1 MIRMH
6 RRISSAVT
14 MLTLAALVLTG
25 CTSEASNIG
34 RAQDKNGEPDVVDTG
49 FTLSTVG
56 SYDSADTAV
65 VLSTDSDNKA
75 VSFINMD
82 TGKPYT
88 LYYDGTTYV
97 KDKHDGPMTISQI
110 KAGDVVDI
118 TFLKG
123 RKKLASI
130 QRSPE
135 AWVYDEVRNYD
146 LAGSNRSA
154 SIGSQIYSLPESA
167 VVLSDG
173 RRVEAGE
180 IVSQDVVTI
189 SGISH
194 KIYSINVDR
203 GHGYLR
209 LKNDQLLLGGW
220 IEVGNSVIRQ
230 ISEDMLLTV
239 PEGSY
244 QVVLTNNNVGCVK
257 EITVERGKE
266 VVLDVG
272 DLEVAEDAVGKIL
285 FTVEPEGATVSV
297 DGKPV
302 DISKPVELK
311 YGIHQ
316 IQAEAN
322 GYDTLTKHIQVGSEY
337 ATISFKLEESRKND
351 GKDSVSDNSTT
362 SDRIPWKDTMDSVSA
377 NNLNRDSI
385 SDNTLSVSENAL
397 GTSNKYKVYVDSP
410 KGVEVYLDGNYMGI
424 SPVRFTKTVGR
435 HEITLKKS
443 GYKTKTYTIYLENT
457 RKDETY
463 SFSALEK
470 EGSDGTKKTIPEEIT
485 SAVSELSDCKLTE
498 GTDWIAPEDYSR
510 ADLLEAGKEK
520 IIASVKN
527 AVKEKIGETEAE
539 KYTFTVEKDDLE
551 NVTLSGSEDGKGTAA
566 VTIYRAGYETQTAG
580 CNVLLA
586 KKGEEPSG
594 PDEERLSLT
603 VTTDSNEAGP
613 GDTVTFTAEV
623 KNSSAENPIV
633 SWEYTDFGFDGSVI
647 ESDNSLILSVE
658 SVESEETFSATAT
671 YEETGQSV
679 SETVSIDVV
688 PVVGHTCNPQLVEK
702 TEPNCTTAGR
712 QAYYHCGD
720 CGKNYEDDAGENVIV
735 DINAWGKIDALGH
748 DWGEWEETTESG
760 KQERSCTRCNTKE
773 TKSITG
779 NGGGQGNPNG
789 TTGEGGGEPSAGT
802 DGGQSGG
809 TVTETDDETV
819 TENNNNVANAD
830 TELTAETFTVTQE
843 AHPIKKWFSSLFK
856 K

>member
-1 MIRMH
+1 
-6 RRISSAVT
+6 
-14 MLTLAALVLTG
+14 
-25 CTSEASNIG
+25 
-34 RAQDKNGEPDVVDTG
+34 
-49 FTLSTVG
+49 
-56 SYDSADTAV
+56 
-65 VLSTDSDNKA
+65 
-75 VSFINMD
+75 
-82 TGKPYT
+82 
-88 LYYDGTTYV
+88 
-97 KDKHDGPMTISQI
+97 
-110 KAGDVVDI
+110 
-118 TFLKG
+118 
-123 RKKLASI
+123 
-130 QRSPE
+130 
-135 AWVYDEVRNYD
+135 
-146 LAGSNRSA
+146 
-154 SIGSQIYSLPESA
+154 
-167 VVLSDG
+167 
-173 RRVEAGE
+173 
-180 IVSQDVVTI
+180 
-189 SGISH
+189 
-194 KIYSINVDR
+194 
-203 GHGYLR
+203 
-209 LKNDQLLLGGW
+209 
-220 IEVGNSVIRQ
+220 
-230 ISEDMLLTV
+230 
-239 PEGSY
+239 
-244 QVVLTNNNVGCVK
+244 
-257 EITVERGKE
+257 
-266 VVLDVG
+266 
-272 DLEVAEDAVGKIL
+272 
-285 FTVEPEGATVSV
+285 
-297 DGKPV
+297 
-302 DISKPVELK
+302 
-311 YGIHQ
+311 
-316 IQAEAN
+316 
-322 GYDTLTKHIQVGSEY
+322 
-337 ATISFKLEESRKND
+337 
-351 GKDSVSDNSTT
+351 
-362 SDRIPWKDTMDSVSA
+362 
-377 NNLNRDSI
+377 
-385 SDNTLSVSENAL
+385 
-397 GTSNKYKVYVDSP
+397 
-410 KGVEVYLDGNYMGI
+410 MGI

-586 KKGEEPSG
+586 KKGEEPSE

-623 KNSSAENPIV
+623 KNSSAENPTV
-633 SWEYTDFGFDGSVI
+633 GWEYTDFGFDGSVI

>member
-14 MLTLAALVLTG
+14 MLMLMAFVLTG

-34 RAQDKNGEPDVVDTG
+34 RAQDKNEPDVVDTG

-65 VLSTDSDNKA
+65 VLSTDPDNKA

-82 TGKPYT
+82 TGKQYT

-110 KAGDVVDI
+110 KAGDVVDV

-135 AWVYDEVRNYD
+135 AWVFDEVRNYD
-146 LAGSNRSA
+146 LAGTNRSA
-154 SIGSQIYSLPESA
+154 SIGSQKYSLPA
-167 VVLSDG
+167 GVVVLSEG
-173 RRVEAGE
+173 RRVETGE
-180 IVSQDVVTI
+180 VVSQDVVTI
-189 SGISH
+189 SGINH
-194 KIYSINVDR
+194 KIYSVNVDR

-209 LKNDQLLLGGW
+209 LKNDQPLLGGW
-220 IEVGNSVIRQ
+220 IEVDNSVIRQ
-230 ISEDMLLTV
+230 ITEDMLLTV
-239 PEGSY
+239 PEGTY

-266 VVLDVG
+266 VVLDVS

-285 FTVEPEGATVSV
+285 FTVEPESATVSV

-351 GKDSVSDNSTT
+351 SGNDSVSSNSTT
-362 SDRIPWKDTMDSVSA
+362 PDRIPWQDTMDSVSA
-377 NNLNRDSI
+377 NNLKKNSV

-410 KGVEVYLDGNYMGI
+410 KGVEVYLDGNYVGL

-470 EGSDGTKKTIPEEIT
+470 ESSGGNSGNNGNNDNSNPSGGSTGTPPLPT
-485 SAVSELSDCKLTE
+485 
-498 GTDWIAPEDYSR
+498 
-510 ADLLEAGKEK
+510 GK
-520 IIASVKN
+520 V
-527 AVKEKIGETEAE
+527 
-539 KYTFTVEKDDLE
+539 TFTVSPAEAK
-551 NVTLSGSEDGKGTAA
+551 VTVDGKEIDISKPLELEYG
-566 VTIYRAGYETQTAG
+566 VHTIVVSADGYETFSDEVDFAVETADYSYTLREKKDPENPDEKDPEKPNPPDSTDPDQPENPDNPNPNPSNPG
-580 CNVLLA
+580 EGEGNPDDN
-586 KKGEEPSG
+586 KGETGDGTEIG
-594 PDEERLSLT
+594 DGTNTGGTEGGTGGTENGGDDADEE
-603 VTTDSNEAGP
+603 D
-613 GDTVTFTAEV
+613 
-623 KNSSAENPIV
+623 
-633 SWEYTDFGFDGSVI
+633 
-647 ESDNSLILSVE
+647 
-658 SVESEETFSATAT
+658 
-671 YEETGQSV
+671 
-679 SETVSIDVV
+679 
-688 PVVGHTCNPQLVEK
+688 
-702 TEPNCTTAGR
+702 
-712 QAYYHCGD
+712 
-720 CGKNYEDDAGENVIV
+720 
-735 DINAWGKIDALGH
+735 
-748 DWGEWEETTESG
+748 
-760 KQERSCTRCNTKE
+760 
-773 TKSITG
+773 TG
-779 NGGGQGNPNG
+779 NGL
-789 TTGEGGGEPSAGT
+789 TTEKVEIT
-802 DGGQSGG
+802 K
-809 TVTETDDETV
+809 
-819 TENNNNVANAD
+819 
-830 TELTAETFTVTQE
+830 E
-843 AHPIKKWFSSLFK
+843 AHPIRKWFSSLFK